1 MIQRKL
7 YSVAAGA
14 FMFVGGAIT
23 PSTSVQ
29 TYTPQ
34 SIQVAGFSDIVRQ
47 YITNTYNRSTT
58 NTSTSTTG
66 NTSTPNTTNTSSPS
80 SGNTST
86 PTSSTFSA
94 IENSVHQQINQL
106 RSGQGLPALQRNSA
120 MDNQA
125 RIHSQNM
132 ANGQVPFGHSGFSQR
147 VQATGISYRGAAENV
162 AYNQGYSDPAT
173 QAVQGWRNSPGH
185 WNNIKGNYN
194 LTGIGVAK
202 NSRGEVYLTQI
213 FILK

>member
-1 MIQRKL
+1 MIQQKL

-14 FMFVGGAIT
+14 FMFVGAAIT
-23 PSTSVQ
+23 PVKSVQ
-29 TYTPQ
+29 NYTSHPV
-34 SIQVAGFSDIVRQ
+34 QVAGFNDIIRQ
-47 YITNTYNRSTT
+47 YITNTYNRDTT
-58 NTSTSTTG
+58 NTNNPN
-66 NTSTPNTTNTSSPS
+66 NTNIYTPS

-86 PTSSTFSA
+86 PTSSSFSA

-106 RSGQGLPALQRNSA
+106 RSGQGLPPLQRNSA

-132 ANGQVPFGHSGFSQR
+132 ANGQVPFGHLGFSQR
-147 VQATGISYRGAAENV
+147 VQATGISYTGAAENV

-173 QAVQGWRNSPGH
+173 QAVQGWRYSTGH

-202 NSRGEVYLTQI
+202 NSKGEVYFTQI

>member
-1 MIQRKL
+1 
-7 YSVAAGA
+7 
-14 FMFVGGAIT
+14 MFVGGAIT
-23 PSTSVQ
+23 PATSVQ
-29 TYTPQ
+29 NYTQ
-34 SIQVAGFSDIVRQ
+34 KSVQVASFSDIWRQ
-47 YITNTYNRSTT
+47 YITNTYNRGTT
-58 NTSTSTTG
+58 NNSRYSNG
-66 NTSTPNTTNTSSPS
+66 NTYTPNTNNTS
-80 SGNTST
+80 TST
-86 PTSSTFSA
+86 PTSSTLSA

-106 RSGQGLPALQRNSA
+106 RSGQGLPPLQRNSA

-132 ANGQVPFGHSGFSQR
+132 ASGQVPFGHIGFAQR
-147 VQATGISYRGAAENV
+147 VQATGISYSSAAENV

-185 WNNIKGNYN
+185 WTNIKGNYN

-202 NSRGEVYLTQI
+202 NSKGEVYFTQI